1 MPDRRPGALS
11 LLRGHRDFRLLVLA
25 TLGSSLGTYLAALA
39 LTVHVYDVTG
49 SPTWVSALLIVDFV
63 PMIAIGLALGPLVDR
78 LSRRRLMIASD
89 LIRLGVFCALPF
101 VDRASVIVALA
112 GVAGLATGFF
122 RPAANAALPN
132 LVPEEDLPVANSLL
146 QTVENLSWLV
156 GPVVGGAV
164 VAAWGTDLAYWINA
178 GTFLLSALLLVAI
191 TESAMRGVEEVV
203 TRGHWR
209 DVADGFSVVLRSRPL
224 LMVLV
229 VWSVA
234 LLGNAAFNV
243 AEIFFAK
250 DELDAGD
257 FGFGVLVGATGLGL
271 TIGGFFGGRAID
283 RFGVTRV
290 YVGSLLLWCAGV
302 AAAAVSES
310 LPLAAALVA
319 AGLVGNGAAVVCNLV
334 LVQRG
339 APDRLRGRAF
349 TVIMSTNY
357 ALLGLGMAVAGPL
370 TDAVG
375 ARWVWG
381 LAAAAYGLAA
391 LLALLFSR
399 GLALAP
405 AERRAKPAAASS
417 I

>member
-1 MPDRRPGALS
+1 MPDSRPGPLS
-11 LLRGHRDFRLLVLA
+11 VLRDAPSFRLLVLA
-25 TLGSSLGTYLAALA
+25 TLGSGFGTYLAALA
-39 LTVHVYDVTG
+39 LTVHIYDVTG
-49 SPTWVSALLIVDFV
+49 SPSWVSALLIVDFV
-63 PMIAIGLALGPLVDR
+63 PMIVIGLVLGPLVDR

-89 LIRLGVFCALPF
+89 LVRLGVFCVLPF
-101 VDRASVIVALA
+101 VDRPGVIVALA
-112 GVAGLATGFF
+112 GVAGVATGFF

-132 LVPEEDLPVANSLL
+132 LVPEDSLPVANSVL
-146 QTVENLSWLV
+146 QTVENVSWLV

-164 VAAWGTDLAYWINA
+164 VAASGTDLAYWINA
-178 GTFLLSALLLVAI
+178 ATFGLSAVLLLGIA
-191 TESAMRGVEEVV
+191 ESAMRGEEVV
-203 TRGHWR
+203 SRGHWR
-209 DVADGFSVVLRSRPL
+209 DVADGFALVLRSRPL
-224 LMVLV
+224 FMVLV

-250 DELDAGD
+250 DELDSGD

-271 TIGGFFGGRAID
+271 TIGGFYGGRWID

-302 AAAAVSES
+302 AAAAVSPS

-357 ALLGLGMAVAGPL
+357 ALLGLGMAAAGPL
-370 TDAVG
+370 TEAIG

-381 LAAAAYGLAA
+381 VAAAAYGLAA
-391 LLALLFSR
+391 VLALILSR
-399 GLALAP
+399 GLAP
-405 AERRAKPAAASS
+405 ATVDARAEPAAASS